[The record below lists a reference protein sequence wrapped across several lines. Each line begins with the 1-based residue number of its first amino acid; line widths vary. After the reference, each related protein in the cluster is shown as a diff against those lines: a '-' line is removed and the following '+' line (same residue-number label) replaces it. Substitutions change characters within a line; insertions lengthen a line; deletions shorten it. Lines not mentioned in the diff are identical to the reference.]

1 MDDQE
6 LTPEDDPLLPAQPVE
21 LPPAPDSSA
30 LATGQ
35 DQDAGQA
42 AHQGHDAQPPAPVL
56 LPPPERQE
64 SAIQSAEPIAVQY
77 SGFVPMPPPSLP
89 PLPDQPS
96 NVPAALETRS
106 ATQRPTAVSEG
117 ETDEAVRLEMQLLAP
132 AIENF
137 GKSLEGWHQEMLAM
151 FERQS
156 RVMASQQGMLMV
168 YRAMLE
174 DVRARLLELER
185 WAANWNGTSNLP
197 SGF

>member
-1 MDDQE
+1 MEPDQI
-6 LTPEDDPLLPAQPVE
+6 PEDDPLLPAQPQE
-21 LPPAPDSSA
+21 LPPVPESSA

-42 AHQGHDAQPPAPVL
+42 AHQGHDAQPPAPIL
-56 LPPPERQE
+56 QPPPERQDIVLP
-64 SAIQSAEPIAVQY
+64 AVEPVAVQY
-77 SGFVPMPPPSLP
+77 SGFIPPPPQNPP
-89 PLPDQPS
+89 PLPNQPS
-96 NVPAALETRS
+96 DVPPALETRN
-106 ATQRPTAVSEG
+106 ATQRPSPVSEG
-117 ETDEAVRLEMQLLAP
+117 DTDEALRLEMQLLAP

-137 GKSLEGWHQEMLAM
+137 GKSMEGWHQEMLAM

-156 RVMASQQGMLMV
+156 RVMQSQQGMLMV
-168 YRAMLE
+168 YRAMIE